1 MAHGRCP
8 DPASRIPRCTIYTVQ
23 NPPGPSRP
31 ASCSAGSTIRCW
43 VSIHRCQKRF
53 DRSTARSPSALD
65 AALCPFGSK
74 VQARASQVS
83 SERGSARR
91 KAIVAWM
98 AVDLSTLPVCQC
110 QCQPSLQ
117 ARAAQDR
124 TKPLLYYYLCTQSMH
139 RHLSSSLPAA
149 PNTPVHP
156 PHEPHSTATNRL
168 FCSCLGVHCVGI
180 PQGGANLPATLR
192 HIRLIVAYPT
202 RPHV

>member
-1 MAHGRCP
+1 LLFRHGSRGTNHGR
-8 DPASRIPRCTIYTVQ
+8 PRVPPELSESLHGMCACHGPWPLSGSGFQDTQMHNIHCTQ
-23 NPPGPSRP
+23 PPGPSRP

-43 VSIHRCQKRF
+43 VSIHRCQKWF

-124 TKPLLYYYLCTQSMH
+124 TKPLL
-139 RHLSSSLPAA
+139 
-149 PNTPVHP
+149 V
-156 PHEPHSTATNRL
+156 
-168 FCSCLGVHCVGI
+168 
-180 PQGGANLPATLR
+180 
-192 HIRLIVAYPT
+192 PT
-202 RPHV
+202 TY